1 MIYSTVDEQDR
12 APFEAGKLDPARIL
26 ATLKARAPSIHFDLP
41 PMPLSLADVSEDCDL
56 VSEYGLRAEP
66 RTRFTRVSQDAALEE
81 LMPEWEKIVACGAV
95 TRTDTIRHWSPTFTI
110 HQTDK
115 NRLIF
120 DLRVFNA
127 TCSDGG
133 FHMETIFDLPGLAS
147 GKRFACKLDL
157 RSAFW
162 QYPISDDLSQLFGT
176 SDPRDPSKLFVW
188 EVLPMG
194 FSLSPV
200 TFCSITS
207 AFVSAWRA
215 VGICVMGYVDDFI
228 ILANSPEELAQST
241 RIVVS
246 DLIGA
251 GVRISA
257 KKSFIAPFNL
267 LDFLGL
273 AVDLT
278 EQAFVITDDRL
289 AKISEQARLLLV
301 RGPQA
306 RHEVESFVG
315 RVAFASVASP
325 WLQYFRAAI
334 IDDALSS
341 HVTAW
346 STEAM
351 EELSWWRDEAP
362 AFLSHR
368 LWPWAKLASTKLFSK
383 HMPGR
388 PLPDYEGAT
397 DASDNGIGMR
407 FGTGPITSEPLP
419 PWLPPTSPSTAREL
433 YGICRL
439 VERYFVPPGS
449 ILRLACDNQGAV
461 ATAMGSSVCRSTA
474 AVARRFFRVLVERD
488 VIVEVEWMP
497 RELLGDVDGASRWDA
512 VNLCHSTLPHAVR
525 QAICDRAYGRGMEPD
540 VIFFSS
546 PHNRWVPEA
555 RFGSRV
561 LEPGSIGDGVGTS
574 GWESCLRGWAY
585 PPFSLVR
592 PLLRRIASMSSPPHA
607 VVVIPDSLYAR
618 AVLRGWESMPVPALL
633 RPPYF
638 TEEYESGSSLRA
650 FISPALTELAELF
663 P

>member
-12 APFEAGKLDPARIL
+12 APFEAGKLDRERIIN
-26 ATLKARAPSIHFDLP
+26 TLKARAPDIQFDLP
-41 PMPLSLADVSEDCDL
+41 SMPLGLADVRDDCDFA
-56 VSEYGLRAEP
+56 SEYGLRAEP
-66 RTRFTRVSQDAALEE
+66 QSRFRCQDAALEE
-81 LMPEWEKIVACGAV
+81 LIPEWEKIVACGAV
-95 TRTDTIRHWSPTFTI
+95 TPTDKISHWSPTFTV

-120 DLRVFNA
+120 DLRAFNA
-127 TCSDGG
+127 TCSDGS
-133 FHMETIFDLPGLAS
+133 FKMETIFDFPAIAAS
-147 GKRFACKLDL
+147 ASVAVKLDL
-157 RSAFW
+157 KSAFW
-162 QYPISDDLSQLFGT
+162 QYPIGPDLSERFGT
-176 SDPRDPSKLFVW
+176 SDPRDPNRLYRW
-188 EVLPMG
+188 QVLPMG
-194 FSLSPV
+194 FSLSPLN
-200 TFCSITS
+200 FCSLTS

-215 VGICVMGYVDDFI
+215 VGIRVLGYVDDFI
-228 ILANSPEELAQST
+228 IVANSPEELAQST

-246 DLIGA
+246 DLIRA

-278 EQAFVITDDRL
+278 EQAFVITDERL
-289 AKISEQARLLLV
+289 TTISEQARLLLV

-325 WLQYFRAAI
+325 WLQYFRAAV
-334 IDDALSS
+334 IDDALSAHRS
-341 HVTAW
+341 TW
-346 STEAM
+346 SAEAT
-351 EELSWWRDEAP
+351 EELGWWRDEAP
-362 AFLSHR
+362 AFLSKR

-383 HMPGR
+383 HPTDH

-397 DASDNGIGMR
+397 DASENGIGMR
-407 FGTGPITSEPLP
+407 FGTGPLASEPLP
-419 PWLPPTSPSTAREL
+419 SWLPPSSPSTAREL

-439 VERYFVPPGS
+439 VERYDVPPGS
-449 ILRLACDNQGAV
+449 TIRLACDNQGAV

-474 AVARRFFRVLVERD
+474 AVARRFFQVLVERD

-497 RELLGDVDGASRWDA
+497 RELLDDVDGASRWDA
-512 VNLCHSTLPHAVR
+512 DNLCHSTVPDEVR
-525 QAICDRAYGRGMEPD
+525 RSICDLAFGPGILPD
-540 VIFFSS
+540 VLFFSS
-546 PHNRWVPEA
+546 PHNRWAPAA

-618 AVLRGWESMPVPALL
+618 AVLRGWESMPVTTLL

-638 TEEYESGSSLRA
+638 TEQYESSSPLRA